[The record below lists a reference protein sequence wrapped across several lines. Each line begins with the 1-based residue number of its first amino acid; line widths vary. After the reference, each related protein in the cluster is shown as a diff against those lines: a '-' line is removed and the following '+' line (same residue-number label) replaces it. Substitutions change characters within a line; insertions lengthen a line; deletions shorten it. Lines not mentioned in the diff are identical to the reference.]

1 MIRRVLALAVLLG
14 LSGCVI
20 RPIAEPA
27 NTRPFNFRTDTLS
40 YANELE
46 WDYKTSFVPPPSQS
60 KRDGDRNYT
69 AHCIVMART
78 ARQFYQFARFDA
90 SRPPVDDETYRILVR
105 GVVSHSPSEP
115 VPDGG
120 RIVIP
125 GYRDLRSFSKAHEAL
140 LKDEIGT
147 WVGTYLQVGNWRM
160 IFPFSRGHQRKTA
173 DALYTEA
180 KMMRPP
186 IVHLIRFPRITIN
199 HAVLIYDAK
208 DTGAEI
214 RYAVYDP
221 NEPDEPT
228 ELVFDK
234 KARTFNFAANRY
246 FVGGPLNVYEI
257 FRDAFY

>member
-1 MIRRVLALAVLLG
+1 MTRMIARALALWFALG
-14 LSGCVI
+14 VAGCAI
-20 RPIAEPA
+20 RPIAEPV
-27 NTRPFNFRTDTLS
+27 NTRPFNFQNDTFS

-46 WDYKTSFVPPPSQS
+46 WDYQTTFAPQPSQ
-60 KRDGDRNYT
+60 RDRSYT

-78 ARQFYQFARFDA
+78 ARQFFQFARFDA
-90 SRPPVDDETYRILVR
+90 SRPRASDETYRTLVR

-115 VPDGG
+115 LPSGG

-125 GYRDLRSFSKAHEAL
+125 GYKDLRSFSKDKEQI

-173 DALYTEA
+173 EALYTEA
-180 KMMRPP
+180 KTMRPP

-199 HAVLIYDAK
+199 HAVLIYDAH
-208 DTGAEI
+208 DDGSQI
-214 RYAVYDP
+214 RFDVYDP
-221 NEPDEPT
+221 NEPSEPT
-228 ELVFDK
+228 QLVFD
-234 KARTFNFAANRY
+234 RSTESFNFPANRY
-246 FVGGPLNVYEI
+246 YVGGPLNVYEI